1 MHALWLLLGTNTGN
15 LDRLF
20 LSGSQA
26 WPHLLNSELSI
37 VRAYRQVN
45 TFQTTSR
52 LQSKKCKK
60 CRPYKVRGVFS
71 RLFLCERR
79 RGLAH
84 LLPTKASYSQ
94 PQQLPC
100 ALTWRVTPTHLPL
113 SDLPLLTL
121 SASIFWKCVV
131 TTDDMRPKSDNQF
144 FCNHWWLTS
153 HSIVTW
159 TICSINLL
167 WAPWGG
173 LGSQ

>member
-1 MHALWLLLGTNTGN
+1 MRALWLLVGTNTGN
-15 LDRLF
+15 LTHRLF

-26 WPHLLNSELSI
+26 WPHLLNRELSI
-37 VRAYRQVN
+37 VRAYWQVN
-45 TFQTTSR
+45 TFQTASC
-52 LQSKKCKK
+52 LQSKKC
-60 CRPYKVRGVFS
+60 RPYNVRGVFS
-71 RLFLCERR
+71 RLFCVKKEEEWPTYFWPR
-79 RGLAH
+79 
-84 LLPTKASYSQ
+84 LLQPTTTA
-94 PQQLPC
+94 
-100 ALTWRVTPTHLPL
+100 ATPTHLPL

-131 TTDDMRPKSDNQF
+131 TTDDMWPKSDNQF
-144 FCNHWWLTS
+144 FSNHWWLTS